1 MVNWVID
8 SPYVV
13 GNQPLTETST
23 TARHQVGTIVTGHD
37 ADGTYGGAE
46 FIYLKGVAS
55 TVVGSV
61 VGYNSSTFTTSLGA
75 LGRNLPH
82 PVAVAMSANV
92 ASQYGWYQISG
103 IAIAAKSSATSFAA
117 NAALGLLTT
126 ATGLVVA
133 TASERQIH
141 GALVMTVAS
150 AASGRTTVTIICNR
164 PHMGGSATAA

>member
-1 MVNWVID
+1 MVNWVND
-8 SPYVV
+8 SSFSA
-13 GNQPLTETST
+13 GCQPITDTST
-23 TARHQVGTIVTGHD
+23 TARHPVGTIITAHD

-55 TVVGSV
+55 TTVGLV
-61 VGYNSSTFTTSLGA
+61 VGYNSTTYTTALGA

-92 ASQYGWYQISG
+92 ANQYGWYQISG
-103 IAIAAKSSATSFAA
+103 IAVVAKSSATSFAA

-126 ATGLVVA
+126 GTGLVAA

-164 PHMGGSATAA
+164 PHMGGSGTAA